1 MNKDTPVRELLTYF
15 HRFSTGWGR
24 FLADFYRLV
33 IYTKKWYSII
43 IKTINPPDYLF
54 SGANAAFAV
63 F

>member
-33 IYTKKWYSII
+33 IYTKKWYSI
-43 IKTINPPDYLF
+43 
-54 SGANAAFAV
+54 
-63 F
+63 